1 MTIDET
7 RSAWLAALLDAVP
20 GPACLVDGTGRSIAR
35 NDRWNRDLAVLSTPV
50 IAHAIAAVVEGGSAE
65 VEVELPLVPG
75 HRLAVRAL
83 PGQLGGAI
91 VTVVESGSP
100 VAGVPMRDAVTGLP
114 NRMLILDRLRQLLTA
129 PGQGNVGVLYVDLDR
144 FGLVNSTFGTDVG
157 DRVLALVA
165 RRLESHLGAGSS
177 TGRVGD
183 DQFVVLLE
191 PLGSGDAVARAADE
205 LRRVLAEPHLIDG
218 VEVVTTAS
226 IGVTISAAGLSIAAE
241 LLRDTQLASRQAR
254 DQGGD
259 RVVVAEQGLHE
270 ASAYRME
277 VEGAL
282 RRSLE
287 RDELHLVFQPE
298 VSLESGLVVGAE
310 ALLRWDHPT
319 LGKLSPLEFIHIAEE
334 TGLIVPIGRWVLE
347 SACRQAAGWT
357 LPEEDHRELYVAVNV
372 SAHQLADPDLAVLV
386 AQTLS
391 DTGLPARRLCLEV
404 TETVVLQQLDV
415 ARTTL
420 ATIRDLGVRIALD
433 DFGTGYASFDY
444 LMRLPLDI
452 VKLDASF
459 IARLAT
465 DPQDRAIVESM
476 VALSRRLG
484 LQVVAEGV
492 EDEAQRAVLV
502 TLGCDIVQGYDLG
515 RPGDERSLL
524 DVVWG
529 RANAA
534 E

>member
-1 MTIDET
+1 MASDQS
-7 RSAWLAALLDAVP
+7 RAAWIASLLEAVP
-20 GPACLVDGTGRSIAR
+20 GPACVVDRAGRSVAR
-35 NDRWNRDLAVLSTPV
+35 NDRWSLDVVVLSS
-50 IAHAIAAVVEGGSAE
+50 IAVSRAIASVVEGGAPVVEIDLGSA
-65 VEVELPLVPG
+65 G
-75 HRLAVRAL
+75 RRLIVRSL
-83 PGQLGGAI
+83 PGELGGAV
-91 VTVVESGSP
+91 VTLGEPHLS
-100 VAGVPMRDAVTGLP
+100 ATGVPMRDAVTGLP
-114 NRMLILDRLRQLLTA
+114 NRMLIIDRLRQLLAA
-129 PGQGNVGVLYVDLDR
+129 PGRGVLGVLYVDLDR
-144 FGLVNSTFGTDVG
+144 FGLVNSTFGTDIG

-165 RRLESHLGAGSS
+165 RRLESHLGPGSC

-191 PLGSGDAVARAADE
+191 PTGDAASVAKAADQ
-205 LRRVLAEPHLIDG
+205 LRQVIAEPLVLDV

-226 IGVTISAAGLSIAAE
+226 IGVTTSVPGPAVAAE
-241 LLRDTQLASRQAR
+241 LLRDAQLASRQAR

-259 RVVVAEQGLHE
+259 RVVVAEHGLHE
-270 ASAYRME
+270 ASAHRLE

-334 TGLIVPIGRWVLE
+334 TGLINPIGRWVLQ
-347 SACRQAAGWT
+347 SACRQAAGWM

-372 SAHQLADPDLAVLV
+372 SAHQLADPGLAALV
-386 AQTLS
+386 AETLF

-404 TETVVLQQLDV
+404 TETVVLQQMEV
-415 ARTTL
+415 ARATL
-420 ATIRDLGVRIALD
+420 AEIRGLGVRIALD

-492 EDEAQRAVLV
+492 EDEAQRSVLV

-529 RANAA
+529 RANAL